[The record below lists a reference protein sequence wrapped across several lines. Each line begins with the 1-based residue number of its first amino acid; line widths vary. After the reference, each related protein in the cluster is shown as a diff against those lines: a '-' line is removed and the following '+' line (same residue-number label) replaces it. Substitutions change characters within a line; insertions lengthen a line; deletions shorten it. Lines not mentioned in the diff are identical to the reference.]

1 MAATPPWL
9 RRVLI
14 ESSTLTVSKGS
25 FLTMALHPHVVRKA
39 QEELDR
45 ILGNELLPGLLDWEN
60 LPYIS
65 VLLKEL
71 LRWTCPAQLG
81 ASNRVMEDDVNGG
94 YHIPPVPALLKH
106 LVSVDW
112 VTKSRDRRLIPR
124 ADRSVTM
131 RPLSLHP
138 IPATQSDS

>member
-1 MAATPPWL
+1 MALTSSSIHGLMIVANLMAATPPWL

-14 ESSTLTVSKGS
+14 EASTLTVSKGF

-45 ILGNELLPGLLDWEN
+45 IVGNELLPGPSDWEN

-71 LRWTCPAQLG
+71 LRWT
-81 ASNRVMEDDVNGG
+81 
-94 YHIPPVPALLKH
+94 
-106 LVSVDW
+106 VS
-112 VTKSRDRRLIPR
+112 R
-124 ADRSVTM
+124 AVRSLESSYG
-131 RPLSLHP
+131 R
-138 IPATQSDS
+138 